1 MNTRIRLPAVISAVL
16 IALLVIPSSL
26 VLAWKPYTHNYTG
39 SQVLADVLPDG
50 RVTINGREYGVR
62 PAIVQALRDWPE
74 FYNAGV
80 IGPDGFPDLTFG
92 QSIIHPENT
101 GQWLQHIFTRAWQ
114 AQSSPA
120 YTAQEKA
127 QILAFAYGF
136 LMHAA
141 SDTWGHTFV
150 NDFARGVFPAVADV
164 LTNVDDASIAL
175 RHIIIEGYV
184 GDATAGFDGNPE
196 RGPAPG
202 GDVSDDST
210 LGIAYDAPHRFIYE
224 TLIRLDAGA
233 PSTERGPLI
242 DFFLDLRAALVA
254 ARVPAPSLSKALSAF
269 DDTVANSDSR
279 PV

>member
-74 FYNAGV
+74 FYN
-80 IGPDGFPDLTFG
+80 
-92 QSIIHPENT
+92 
-101 GQWLQHIFTRAWQ
+101 
-114 AQSSPA
+114 
-120 YTAQEKA
+120 
-127 QILAFAYGF
+127 
-136 LMHAA
+136 
-141 SDTWGHTFV
+141 

-210 LGIAYDAPHRFIYE
+210 PGIAYDAPHRFIYE